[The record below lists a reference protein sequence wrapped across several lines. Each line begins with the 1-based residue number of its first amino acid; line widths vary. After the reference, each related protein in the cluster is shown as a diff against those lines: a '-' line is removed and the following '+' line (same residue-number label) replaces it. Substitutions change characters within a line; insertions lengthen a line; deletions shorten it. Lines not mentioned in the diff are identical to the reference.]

1 MPADAVTSRHPAG
14 LTRRVGRVCELD
26 AKLLW
31 GADRLVGP
39 SAILVAMAF
48 RRKDKGARG
57 SFARVLL
64 LPVKAALACVVFSV
78 VLVVVANVHT
88 VASTRDDVHTVDALA
103 DAHADAVVVLGASV
117 FADGT
122 PSDILADRLEVAVD
136 LYAAGAA
143 DVIIVS
149 GDNRDSHYNESDAM
163 KLYCVELGVPADDVL
178 VDHAG
183 YDTYSSMYRARSVYG
198 ADSVVVVTQAYHL
211 YRALATA
218 QGLGMEAEGVPA
230 DKGAYDDQLSYSLR
244 EVAARTKD
252 FVQTM
257 LRVVPED
264 ADQPMTL

>member
-1 MPADAVTSRHPAG
+1 
-14 LTRRVGRVCELD
+14 
-26 AKLLW
+26 
-31 GADRLVGP
+31 
-39 SAILVAMAF
+39 MAF
-48 RRKDKGARG
+48 RRKEKKDRGAL
-57 SFARVLL
+57 ARALL
-64 LPVKAALACVVFSV
+64 VVVKAALACVALSV
-78 VLVVVANVHT
+78 SLVVVANVCT
-88 VASTRDDVHTVDALA
+88 VATTRDDLHTVDALA

-136 LYAAGAA
+136 LYLAGAA
-143 DVIIVS
+143 DAIIVS

-163 KLYCVELGVPADDVL
+163 KDYCVELGVPADDVF

-183 YDTYSSMYRARSVYG
+183 YDTYSSMYRARFAYG
-198 ADSVVVVTQAYHL
+198 ADDVIVVTQAYHL

-218 QGLGMEAEGVPA
+218 QGLGMQAEGVPA
-230 DKGAYDDQLSYSLR
+230 DKGAYDNQLSYSLR

-257 LRVVPED
+257 LRVVPAD

>member
-1 MPADAVTSRHPAG
+1 M
-14 LTRRVGRVCELD
+14 
-26 AKLLW
+26 

-64 LPVKAALACVVFSV
+64 LPVKAALACVVFAA

-88 VASTRDDVHTVDALA
+88 VASTRDDVHTVDELA
-103 DAHADAVVVLGASV
+103 DARADAVVVLGASV

-143 DVIIVS
+143 EVIIVS
-149 GDNRDSHYNESDAM
+149 GDNRDSHYNESAAM